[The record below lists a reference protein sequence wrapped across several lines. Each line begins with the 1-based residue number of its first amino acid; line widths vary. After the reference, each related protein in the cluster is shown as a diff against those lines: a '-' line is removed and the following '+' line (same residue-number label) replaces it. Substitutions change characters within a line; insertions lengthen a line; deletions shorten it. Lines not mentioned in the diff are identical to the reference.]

1 MSRHIQEITGG
12 VTAPAGFRASAAA
25 AGIKYP
31 DRNDVALLVSDTP
44 ATAAGLFTT
53 NRVKAAPVLLCQTRL
68 KRGRAQA
75 ILINS
80 GNANACTGPQGLL
93 DSKATTRAAA
103 AALNLPVESV
113 LVGST
118 GTIGVPLPVDK
129 LIKAIPAAVAALSR
143 TGGDAAARAIMT
155 TDTVD
160 KQTAVRFQVDG
171 RTVTLGGM
179 CKGAG
184 MIEPNMATMLCF
196 LTTDAAIS
204 PAALRSALRESV
216 EHSFN
221 RISID
226 GDMSTNDTVILLA
239 NGAAGNR
246 PLNPAH
252 PAWPL
257 FREALNRITLDL
269 ARRVVCDGEGATKC
283 VTVTV
288 DGARTP
294 DDARRAARAICN
306 SLLVKTSWFGGD
318 PNWGRVICAAGY
330 SGARLDP
337 DKVDIAYDGKRAV
350 KNGRRAPGFSLSTLE
365 KILARKTF
373 TLTVSLHLG
382 QASHTMLT
390 CDCSEEYVKI
400 NGSYTT

>member
-1 MSRHIQEITGG
+1 MSHRIQEIAGG

-31 DRNDVALLVSDTP
+31 NRNDVALLVSDVP

-53 NRVKAAPVLLCQTRL
+53 NAVKAAPVLLCKARL
-68 KRGRAQA
+68 KKGRAQA
-75 ILINS
+75 IIVNS
-80 GNANACTGPQGLL
+80 GNANACTGARGLR
-93 DSKATTRAAA
+93 DAETTARAAA
-103 AALNLPVESV
+103 RALGLSPDSI

-118 GTIGVPLPVDK
+118 GTIGVPLPVDR
-129 LIKAIPAAVAALSR
+129 LVKAIPTAVACLSR
-143 TGGDAAARAIMT
+143 TGGDAAAHAIMT

-160 KQTAVRFQVDG
+160 KQTAVRFLVDG
-171 RTVTLGGM
+171 KTVTLGGM

-196 LTTDAAIS
+196 LTTDAAIAL
-204 PAALRSALRESV
+204 PALRAALRDAV
-216 EHSFN
+216 ERSFN

-246 PLNPAH
+246 PLTPAH

-257 FREALNRITLDL
+257 FREALNQVTLEL

-288 DGARTP
+288 EGARTP
-294 DDARRAARAICN
+294 AEAKLAARAICN

-337 DKVDIAYDGKRAV
+337 DKVDIAYNGKHAV
-350 KNGRRAPGFSLSTLE
+350 KNGCRAPGFSLSTLE
-365 KILARKTF
+365 KILGGKTF
-373 TLTVSLHLG
+373 TLTISLHQG
-382 QASHTMLT
+382 RASHTMLT